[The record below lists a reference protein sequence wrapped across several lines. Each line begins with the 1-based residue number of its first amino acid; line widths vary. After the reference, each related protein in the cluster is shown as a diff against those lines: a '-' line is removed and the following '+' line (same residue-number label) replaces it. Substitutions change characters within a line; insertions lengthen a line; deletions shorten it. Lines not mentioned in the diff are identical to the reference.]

1 MPFVQ
6 PYNMR
11 HPGFTITSA
20 APNPV
25 LAETELSCYGRAFT
39 TKPTQEINKYTTF
52 CGKFSTAG
60 TPEWE
65 ITFKVYQSFGT
76 DGLWTV
82 LYPLCG
88 YVVDFTHQ
96 PDETAVISVDN
107 PLMTGQCRVPYFSFL
122 EGEEGQPSEFDL
134 VFPVE
139 GTPTFS
145 TTPPTALAADQA
157 ETVDA

>member
-11 HPGFTITSA
+11 HPGFAITSA

-39 TKPTQEINKYTTF
+39 TKPEQEISKYTTF

-65 ITFKVYQSFGT
+65 ITFKVFQSFGAE
-76 DGLWTV
+76 GLWTV
-82 LYPLCG
+82 LSPLAG

-96 PDETAVISVDN
+96 PDHDAPISVDN
-107 PLMTGQCRVPYFSFL
+107 PKMSGQARVPYFSFL
-122 EGEEGQPSEFDL
+122 EGEEGKPSEFDL
-134 VFPVE
+134 VFTVE

-145 TTPPTALAADQA
+145 ITDVFADA
-157 ETVDA
+157 EAV